1 MNKKYSQEELDQ
13 ILLSKKLNEFYLAI
27 IENRQELLSDEEY
40 EEIIRKDKTIYGDN
54 KEEVEDLINKVQTD
68 EQLKNFAPDLM
79 KVMFG
84 LAQVRHLAILTMI
97 DDDVYDIGS
106 AKFENLK
113 RNKIVHFDNLTT
125 LYNESNARVRYFT
138 PEEEPQLTQRTV
150 LVDIDDESIIQAYE
164 NEHIHQEESE
174 DLTNL
179 SNKFSKKLIVF
190 CNLEF
195 FSLRSLISS
204 SCLSIFFSSDLTLMF
219 KASLFSVSILT
230 FFLFPFNSVSTSLR
244 VIDNLCIFY
253 ILY

>member
-97 DDDVYDIGS
+97 DDDVYDIG
-106 AKFENLK
+106 L
-113 RNKIVHFDNLTT
+113 
-125 LYNESNARVRYFT
+125 
-138 PEEEPQLTQRTV
+138 
-150 LVDIDDESIIQAYE
+150 
-164 NEHIHQEESE
+164 
-174 DLTNL
+174 
-179 SNKFSKKLIVF
+179 
-190 CNLEF
+190 
-195 FSLRSLISS
+195 SLIHISEP
-204 SCLSIFFSSDLTLMF
+204 TR
-219 KASLFSVSILT
+219 
-230 FFLFPFNSVSTSLR
+230 P
-244 VIDNLCIFY
+244 
-253 ILY
+253 